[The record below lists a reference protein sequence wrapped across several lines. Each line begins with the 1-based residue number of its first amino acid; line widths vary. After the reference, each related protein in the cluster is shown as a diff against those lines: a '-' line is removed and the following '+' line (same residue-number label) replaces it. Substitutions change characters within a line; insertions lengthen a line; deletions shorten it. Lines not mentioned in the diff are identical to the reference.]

1 MQHEL
6 RTFDDATALAAAAAT
21 YVAECAR
28 VAQSR
33 GATFT
38 FALSGGKSPWAMF
51 ESLAHDDV
59 DWAAT
64 RIYQVDER
72 VVREDSDARN
82 LKSLRAALKGT
93 NAPIEAMDV
102 EADDLEVACT
112 NYAALLPESFD
123 LVHLGVGPD
132 GHCASL
138 VPGDP
143 VLDVT
148 DRLVALSGP
157 YQDTMRMTLTYPALA
172 RANQLLWLISGED
185 KRDALAKLLA
195 NDPSIPAGRVVAGAS
210 LIMADRAALG
220 Q

>member
-6 RTFDDATALAAAAAT
+6 RTFDDPTALAKAAAA
-21 YVAECAR
+21 YVAERTREVQAR
-28 VAQSR
+28 GS
-33 GATFT
+33 TFT

-51 ESLAHDDV
+51 ETLAHDNV

-72 VVREDSDARN
+72 VVREDNDQRN

-102 EADDLEVACT
+102 EADDLEVACWD
-112 NYAALLPESFD
+112 YAARLPERFE
-123 LVHLGVGPD
+123 LIHLGLGPD

-143 VLDVT
+143 VLDLT
-148 DRLVALSGP
+148 DQLVALSGP
-157 YQDTMRMTLTYPALA
+157 YQDTLRMTLTYPALA
-172 RANQLLWLISGED
+172 RADQLLWLVSGKD
-185 KRDALAKLLA
+185 KRDALAKLLSS
-195 NDPSIPAGRVVAGAS
+195 DHSIPAGRVLARAS
-210 LIMADRAALG
+210 LVMADRAALG
-220 Q
+220 

>member
-6 RTFDDATALAAAAAT
+6 RTFDDATALARAAAA
-21 YVAECAR
+21 YVAERAR
-28 VAQSR
+28 ASQAR
-33 GATFT
+33 GANFT

-51 ESLAHDDV
+51 ETLAHDDV

-72 VVREDSDARN
+72 VVRADNDARN

-102 EADDLEVACT
+102 DADDLEVACAH
-112 NYAALLPESFD
+112 YAALLPEHFD
-123 LVHLGVGPD
+123 LVHLGLGPD

-143 VLDVT
+143 VLEVT

-157 YQDTMRMTLTYPALA
+157 YQDTLRMTLTYPALA
-172 RANQLLWLISGED
+172 RADQLLWLISGDD
-185 KRDALAKLLA
+185 KRDALAKLLDS
-195 NDPSIPAGRVVAGAS
+195 DPSIPAGRVVAGAS

-220 Q
+220 

>member
-1 MQHEL
+1 
-6 RTFDDATALAAAAAT
+6 
-21 YVAECAR
+21 
-28 VAQSR
+28 
-33 GATFT
+33 
-38 FALSGGKSPWAMF
+38 MF
-51 ESLAHDDV
+51 ETLAHDNV

-72 VVREDSDARN
+72 VVREDNDLRN

-102 EADDLEVACT
+102 EADDLEVACWD
-112 NYAALLPESFD
+112 YAALLPERFD
-123 LVHLGVGPD
+123 LVHLGIGPD

-143 VLDVT
+143 VLDLT
-148 DRLVALSGP
+148 DQLVALSGP
-157 YQDTMRMTLTYPALA
+157 YQDTLRMTLTYPALA
-172 RANQLLWLISGED
+172 RANQLLWLIGGED

-195 NDPSIPAGRVVAGAS
+195 SDPSIPAGRVEAGAS

-220 Q
+220 

>member
-1 MQHEL
+1 VQHEL
-6 RTFDDATALAAAAAT
+6 QTFDDPAALAKAAAA
-21 YVAECAR
+21 YVAERAR
-28 VAQSR
+28 AVEAR

-51 ESLAHDDV
+51 ETLAHDDL

-72 VVREDSDARN
+72 VVAESNDLRN
-82 LKSLRAALKGT
+82 LKSLRAALAGT

-102 EADDLEVACT
+102 GAEDLEGACW
-112 NYAALLPESFD
+112 NYGALLPERFD

-143 VLDVT
+143 VLDLT
-148 DRLVALSGP
+148 DQLVALAGP
-157 YQDTMRMTLTYPALA
+157 YQDTLRMTLTYPALA
-172 RANQLLWLISGED
+172 RADQLLWLISGED
-185 KRDALAKLLA
+185 KREALAKLLDS
-195 NDPSIPAGRVVAGAS
+195 DPSIPAGRVQAGAS

-220 Q
+220 

>member
-1 MQHEL
+1 VHHEL
-6 RTFDDATALAAAAAT
+6 QTFDDADSLATAAAA
-21 YVAECAR
+21 YVANRAR
-28 VAQSR
+28 EITAR

-51 ESLAHDDV
+51 KTLAHDNV

-72 VVREDSDARN
+72 VVADDNDLRN
-82 LKSLRAALKGT
+82 LKSLRAALNGT

-102 EADDLEVACT
+102 EAEDLEAACW
-112 NYAALLPESFD
+112 NYGELLPERFD
-123 LVHLGVGPD
+123 VVHLGVGPD

-143 VLDVT
+143 VLDLT
-148 DRLVALSGP
+148 DQLVALAGP
-157 YQDTMRMTLTYPALA
+157 YQDTLRMTLTYPALA
-172 RANQLLWLISGED
+172 RADQLLWLISGED
-185 KRDALAKLLA
+185 KRDALARLLA
-195 NDPSIPAGRVVAGAS
+195 SDPSIPAGRVEARAS

-220 Q
+220 

>member
-1 MQHEL
+1 VQHEL
-6 RTFDDATALAAAAAT
+6 RTFDDAAALAKAAAT
-21 YVAECAR
+21 YVAERTREIQA
-28 VAQSR
+28 R

-51 ESLAHDDV
+51 ETLAHDNV

-72 VVREDSDARN
+72 VVREGNDLRN

-102 EADDLEVACT
+102 EADDLEVACAS
-112 NYAALLPESFD
+112 YGDLLPERFD

-138 VPGDP
+138 VPNDP

-157 YQDTMRMTLTYPALA
+157 YQDTLRMTLTYPALA
-172 RANQLLWLISGED
+172 RADQLLWLISGED

-195 NDPSIPAGRVVAGAS
+195 SDPSIPAGRVVAGAS
-210 LIMADRAALG
+210 LVMADRAALG
-220 Q
+220 

>member
-1 MQHEL
+1 VQHEL
-6 RTFDDATALAAAAAT
+6 RTFDDPTALAKAAAA
-21 YVAECAR
+21 YVAEHAR
-28 VAQSR
+28 EAQTR
-33 GATFT
+33 GGTFT

-51 ESLAHDDV
+51 ETLAHDDL

-72 VVREDSDARN
+72 VVREDNDLRN

-102 EADDLEVACT
+102 EADDLEAACW
-112 NYAALLPESFD
+112 NYAALLPERFD
-123 LVHLGVGPD
+123 LVHLGIGPD

-143 VLDVT
+143 VLDLT
-148 DRLVALSGP
+148 DQLVALSGP
-157 YQDTMRMTLTYPALA
+157 YQDTLRMTLTYPALA
-172 RANQLLWLISGED
+172 RASQLLWLISGAD

-195 NDPSIPAGRVVAGAS
+195 SDPSIPAGRVEAGAS

-220 Q
+220 